1 MSRTAWSTAL
11 SIRASTQADI
21 EADLPQ
27 AVYEIAREDPIG
39 AYAIDY
45 ITHDCTLI
53 VAYYEIKVDITFR
66 DVLTPLDEIEYVG
79 GETEAGRLISRALE
93 DYDDHLTLYA
103 TYPGRPDYAA
113 LVQNYCDSAPARA
126 CGRAGTDRHRTTPP
140 TPATGSWSWSFAYPA
155 SRQELQ
161 EMQQDVRES
170 LAAAEVYVR
179 YCTSET
185 EKAALLFTYLAERFP
200 YQQGDSRTPVY
211 SALCQGVANS
221 KSMAQSW
228 QLLCDEA
235 GLSCRTVSGLRG
247 GEAYWW
253 NIVTLDGVSCHVDV
267 LRDLLDGSTLRLRYD
282 EDMAGGYYWDAE
294 DVPACP
300 APAPEEEE
308 PEAPAPTEDQ
318 PASEDPAEDPAETP
332 EAQPTEPET
341 P

>member
-1 MSRTAWSTAL
+1 
-11 SIRASTQADI
+11 
-21 EADLPQ
+21 
-27 AVYEIAREDPIG
+27 
-39 AYAIDY
+39 
-45 ITHDCTLI
+45 
-53 VAYYEIKVDITFR
+53 
-66 DVLTPLDEIEYVG
+66 
-79 GETEAGRLISRALE
+79 
-93 DYDDHLTLYA
+93 
-103 TYPGRPDYAA
+103 
-113 LVQNYCDSAPARA
+113 
-126 CGRAGTDRHRTTPP
+126 
-140 TPATGSWSWSFAYPA
+140 
-155 SRQELQ
+155 
-161 EMQQDVRES
+161 MQQDVRES
-170 LAAAEVYVR
+170 LTAAEVYVR